1 MDPVQTSIDLTRGAF
16 LTALK
21 VVLPLLLSG
30 LIIGVLVSVLQAAT
44 SIQEQTL
51 TFVPKIIGVAM
62 TAYFMLPWMVRTVI
76 NFTVELIEKMPYLF
90 SG

>member
-16 LTALK
+16 LVALK

-51 TFVPKIIGVAM
+51 TFVPKIIGVAL
-62 TAYFMLPWMVRTVI
+62 TAYFLLPWMARTII
-76 NFTVELIEKMPYLF
+76 NFTVELMENLPLYF